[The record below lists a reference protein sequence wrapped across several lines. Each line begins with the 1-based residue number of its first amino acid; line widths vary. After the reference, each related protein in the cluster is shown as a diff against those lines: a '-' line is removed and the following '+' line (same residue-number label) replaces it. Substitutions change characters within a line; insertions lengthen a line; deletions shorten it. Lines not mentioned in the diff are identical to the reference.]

1 VEQLAKYSKRPVINA
16 LTDTDHPCQALAFAM
31 TLDEHRGP
39 LGKNKK
45 IVFVGDCNNV
55 CNSLMF
61 LCAKLGLD
69 FTVACPDGYGPTASV
84 RKAVSEVT
92 RASGS
97 TITVTADPSTAVKG
111 ATAIYTDVWTSMGQE
126 KEQEKRNKAFAAFS
140 VNEKLMACAP
150 AEAIV
155 SHCLPAH
162 RGEEITSAVLDS
174 KASIAFDEAENRLH
188 VQKAVIFH
196 LFS

>member
-1 VEQLAKYSKRPVINA
+1 VINA

-45 IVFVGDCNNV
+45 IVFIGDCNNV

-69 FTVACPDGYGPTASV
+69 FTVACPEGYGPTESI
-84 RKAVSEVT
+84 RKAVAEVA
-92 RASGS
+92 RAGGS
-97 TITVTADPSTAVKG
+97 TITVTNDPRSAVDG

-126 KEQEKRNKAFAAFS
+126 KEQEERKTAFAAFQ
-140 VNEKLMACAP
+140 VNEELLSCAP
-150 AEAIV
+150 SDTLV

-188 VQKAVIFH
+188 IQKAVIVH